1 MQQQNIRLE
10 VLWHGGNCTGMVRP
24 SQRTNPAASV
34 DVSVIENR
42 ASRQALSRLTPAVLR
57 IPKTIDAGR

>member
-1 MQQQNIRLE
+1 
-10 VLWHGGNCTGMVRP
+10 MVRP